1 MIQRRSRA
9 PGTGAVLANCDI
21 RPQSARALPPLPHL
35 TRTLEQDCVTSS
47 LAPSPQASRCHASS
61 GAWPMRWSM
70 RGPWICWA
78 LSTATMSDSPA
89 SSRTSE
95 AGVLPVGGDPGD
107 RQRGGE
113 CSQDHDAGQV
123 VLRREATFAGD
134 LGSAAALDGVGPG
147 LGQVEPAVDQGVAQ
161 GGGVGGEDADLA
173 ALGAAGG
180 VGVGPVY
187 AG

>member
-9 PGTGAVLANCDI
+9 PGTGAVLANFDI

-35 TRTLEQDCVTSS
+35 TRTLE
-47 LAPSPQASRCHASS
+47 H
-61 GAWPMRWSM
+61 G
-70 RGPWICWA
+70 
-78 LSTATMSDSPA
+78 
-89 SSRTSE
+89 
-95 AGVLPVGGDPGD
+95 
-107 RQRGGE
+107 QRGGE

-173 ALGAAGG
+173 VLGAAGG